1 MDGKKEVRLARDPAP
16 IRSQAAARHD
26 AVNMRMMG
34 EGLPPCVQDRHH
46 AGLGAEV
53 FGVRADDADRLGRR
67 LEQDVV
73 DERLVLKRDRRDRRG
88 DGKDDM
94 EIGDGQQ
101 FGAAIGQPLE
111 ARQTL
116 TLRTVPVA
124 TGIVGDASLAAIL
137 AALDVT
143 AERRRPA
150 GLDRGHDLA
159 LIEGEPVALR
169 GAEAVAVAAKDVRH
183 LQLRAHPARL
193 IRAGRPR
200 ARAGRRGSACW
211 RSNGW
216 RPARSA
222 WSRKD
227 RNVRAAPE

>member
-1 MDGKKEVRLARDPAP
+1 M
-16 IRSQAAARHD
+16 
-26 AVNMRMMG
+26 
-34 EGLPPCVQDRHH
+34 QDRHH

-53 FGVRADDADRLGRR
+53 FGVRADDADCLGRR

-124 TGIVGDASLAAIL
+124 TGIVGN
-137 AALDVT
+137 
-143 AERRRPA
+143 AESRRNP
-150 GLDRGHDLA
+150 
-159 LIEGEPVALR
+159 
-169 GAEAVAVAAKDVRH
+169 
-183 LQLRAHPARL
+183 
-193 IRAGRPR
+193 
-200 ARAGRRGSACW
+200 
-211 RSNGW
+211 
-216 RPARSA
+216 RSA
-222 WSRKD
+222 RRD
-227 RNVRAAPE
+227 RRAPASQASIAAVTLR